1 MTKII
6 ISLVFILTIFAAIF
20 TVRASRSIKLPSADN
35 FLNDIQINDIH
46 GKPFDFSD
54 YQGEVML
61 LVNVASRC
69 GFTKQYAGLEK
80 IYDEYK
86 DQGFVVIGVPSNDFA
101 NQEPG
106 DEKEIIEF
114 CKRTYDVS
122 FPMLAKTHVKGKN
135 KHELYKKLTSKQHNP
150 GYYGAIKWNFNK
162 FLIDRKGRVVYRFSS
177 LDKPDS
183 EKIRKVIEGFLKAK
197 RFPKN
202 EDLTTS

>member
-1 MTKII
+1 MTKLI
-6 ISLVFILTIFAAIF
+6 ISVVFILTICAAVF

-35 FLNDIQINDIH
+35 FLSDIEINDIY
-46 GKPFDFSD
+46 GEPFRFSKYEGD
-54 YQGEVML
+54 VIL

-106 DEKEIIEF
+106 SEKEILDF
-114 CKRTYDVS
+114 CKRTYDVT
-122 FPMLAKTHVKGKN
+122 FPMLAKTKVKGKE
-135 KHELYKKLTSKQHNP
+135 KHELYAKLTSKKHNP

-183 EKIRKVIEGFLKAK
+183 EKVRKVIESFLKSK
-197 RFPKN
+197 RFPKSQD
-202 EDLTTS
+202 E